1 MQREV
6 YSYFEWQLN
15 VEPIAL
21 KEFES
26 IVWKDFKGTG
36 PYLAHCTLPAPSS
49 GPFAHPKPSTNKTP
63 TAIPSFGPGAP
74 AYPPSTSSCIPSEKS
89 SRRSSVKSYPTPMDV
104 PQLLTPPSSH
114 LNVPSPAN
122 TTSPATPPNYEG
134 DNAKTISSATSS
146 ATQIP

>member
-1 MQREV
+1 MIAFKVIRDDTYSNKSWCIVGQGMFTLREINQMQREV

-74 AYPPSTSSCIPSEKS
+74 AYPPSTSSCFPSEKS
-89 SRRSSVKSYPTPMDV
+89 SRRSSV
-104 PQLLTPPSSH
+104 
-114 LNVPSPAN
+114 
-122 TTSPATPPNYEG
+122 
-134 DNAKTISSATSS
+134 
-146 ATQIP
+146 